1 MRPSVIINVFLR
13 DFRKQRKR
21 MSLTLLA
28 ILWGTLSIMLLLA
41 FGEGLK
47 YQMKNGTKGLG
58 EGIVIVWGGQTSIPF
73 EGFGKGRHISLLP
86 EDINYI
92 KERMPE
98 MEAVSGEYIRWGA
111 DVRYGSNLLNERING
126 LFPIYE
132 DLRNFIPQMGG
143 RFVNDIDIQQ
153 RRRVAFLGDR
163 VYERLFAGGSS
174 DITGK
179 SSQPVNPVGQIITIN
194 GTPFTVIGVMKH
206 KMQQSSYQGRDE
218 DVIAIPA
225 TTFVGIFSD
234 PYLDNII
241 YRPVNKD
248 QHKAVEKHLFEVMG
262 AKHKFNPSDES
273 ALWTWDILES
283 EKEEEK
289 IALGIQLFLGMI
301 GALTLIIAG
310 VGVANI
316 MYVSVKERTREIGI
330 KMALG
335 ARRIYILVQFVLEAL
350 WITLFGG
357 LLGMA
362 LAYVLTE
369 AFKRVDIQ
377 SEAINFMG
385 KPTVSLEIGLIV
397 TLILGLIGF
406 LSGLFPA
413 MKASSVDPVQSLRY
427 E

>member
-1 MRPSVIINVFLR
+1 MRPTVIINVFLR

-28 ILWGTLSIMLLLA
+28 ILWGTFSIMLLLA

-47 YQMKNGTKGLG
+47 YQMKHGTRGLG

-73 EGFGKGRHISLLP
+73 EGFGKGRHIPLVP
-86 EDINYI
+86 DDIDYI
-92 KERMPE
+92 RQRMPE
-98 MEAVSGEYIRWGA
+98 LEAVSGEYIRWGA
-111 DVRYGSNLLNERING
+111 TVKFKDKVLSERING
-126 LFPIYE
+126 LFPDYE
-132 DLRNFIPQMGG
+132 QLRNFIPQMGG
-143 RFVNDIDIQQ
+143 RFINEADIEK

-163 VYERLFAGGSS
+163 TYERLFSGGST
-174 DITGK
+174 DARGK
-179 SSQPVNPVGQIITIN
+179 ESQPLNPVGQTIEIG
-194 GTPFTVIGVMKH
+194 GTPFTVIGVMQH
-206 KMQQSSYQGRDE
+206 KMQGSSYQGRDE

-225 TTFVGIFSD
+225 STFVALFGD

-241 YRPVNKD
+241 YKPADKGD
-248 QHKAVEKHLFEVMG
+248 YKGAEKRLFEVMG
-262 AKHKFNPSDES
+262 AKHKFHPDDES
-273 ALWTWDILES
+273 ALWTWDIMEE
-283 EKEEEK
+283 EKEEEM
-289 IALGIQLFLGMI
+289 IAFGIQLFLGMI

-316 MYVSVKERTREIGI
+316 MYVSVRERTREIGI

-357 LLGMA
+357 ALGMA
-362 LAYVLTE
+362 MAYVLTE
-369 AFKRVDIQ
+369 AFRRVEID
-377 SEAINFMG
+377 SEAISFMG
-385 KPTVSLEIGLIV
+385 KPTVSLEIGIIV
-397 TLILGLIGF
+397 TLILGIIGF

>member
-1 MRPSVIINVFLR
+1 M
-13 DFRKQRKR
+13 
-21 MSLTLLA
+21 
-28 ILWGTLSIMLLLA
+28 
-41 FGEGLK
+41 
-47 YQMKNGTKGLG
+47 
-58 EGIVIVWGGQTSIPF
+58 
-73 EGFGKGRHISLLP
+73 HC
-86 EDINYI
+86 
-92 KERMPE
+92 
-98 MEAVSGEYIRWGA
+98 
-111 DVRYGSNLLNERING
+111 
-126 LFPIYE
+126 LFPVYE

-143 RFVNDIDIQQ
+143 RFIADADIQL

-179 SSQPVNPVGQIITIN
+179 SNQPVNPIGQTILIN

-225 TTFVGIFSD
+225 TTFVGIFGD

-241 YRPVNKD
+241 YRPANKD
-248 QHKAVEKHLFEVMG
+248 QHKAVEKRLFEVMG
-262 AKHKFNPSDES
+262 AKHKFNPDDES

-397 TLILGLIGF
+397 TLILGMIGF